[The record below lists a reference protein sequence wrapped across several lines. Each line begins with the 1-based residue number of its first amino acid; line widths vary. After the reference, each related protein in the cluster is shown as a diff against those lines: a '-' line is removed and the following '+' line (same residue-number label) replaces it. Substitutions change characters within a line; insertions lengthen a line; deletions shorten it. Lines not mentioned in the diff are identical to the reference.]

1 MQSMKKQLSQSI
13 YNKFVGAVP
22 VLPDYIPGA
31 DLETV
36 RTAGLPWLQLHI
48 PVPAKIMLEEIK
60 AIQDLLVCH
69 RDANGESWGWH
80 SFVIHGKAWD
90 ATREDE
96 HYNDDRPHV
105 WTDRALKLMP
115 RTVEYFQTEWPA
127 GQYARIRI
135 MLLEPGGF
143 INVHQ
148 DSDQPGLGPINIA
161 ITQPDDCHFVMAG
174 QGTVP
179 YQAGQAFWLD
189 VSHPHIVRNNSAQN
203 RFHIIIHQD
212 FDLRFAKAVDQ
223 SYKILYNKAYENLSN
238 S

>member
-1 MQSMKKQLSQSI
+1 MKKQLSQSI
-13 YNKFVGAVP
+13 YNKFVGTSP
-22 VLPDYIPGA
+22 VLPDYVPGA
-31 DLETV
+31 DLETI
-36 RTAGLPWLQLHI
+36 RTLGLPWLRLQI
-48 PVPAKIMLEEIK
+48 PIPTDMILAEIQ
-60 AIQDLLVCH
+60 AMQDLLVCH
-69 RDANGESWGWH
+69 RDAAGESWGWH

-96 HYNDDRPHV
+96 HYNDSRPHT
-105 WTDRALKLMP
+105 WTDRALELMP
-115 RTVEYFQTEWPA
+115 HTVKYFQTEWPA
-127 GQYARIRI
+127 GSYARIRV

-148 DSDQPGLGPINIA
+148 DSEQVGLGPVNIA

-189 VSHPHIVRNNSAQN
+189 VSNPHVVRNNSTQN
-203 RFHIIIHQD
+203 RFHIIVHQD
-212 FDLRFAKAVDQ
+212 FDARFAKVVDQ
-223 SYKILYNKAYENLSN
+223 SYKLLYNKAYENLSI